1 MNCHKPTLVVYIKGS
16 TTEEV
21 DEFDYLYDIL
31 NNKANNESIETNDS
45 KRLRQNYWSMHI
57 LQRSMYGTE

>member
-1 MNCHKPTLVVYIKGS
+1 MNCRKPTLVVYIKGS

-31 NNKANNESIETNDS
+31 NNKANNESIEKNDS
-45 KRLRQNYWSMHI
+45 KRLQQNYWSMHI
-57 LQRSMYGTE
+57 LQRSMYGTV